1 MFKALAFATLTTVSS
16 SYVSSDPPFAD
27 WVRQHQKNWKVDSA
41 EWEMR
46 KEIFVERVMEIKEH
60 NANPKKTYTMGINKF
75 TASTKAEMKALTGA
89 VPEMTQHHSPK
100 QIRKQDITMKAVSEL
115 PDSVDWRE
123 AGVMSPVKDQGHCGS
138 CWAFSA
144 TETLESHV
152 ALSTGILFSLSPQQI
167 ASCTDNVDKCGG
179 TGGCSGGMP
188 QVAFDSIANAQHGI
202 TTEFEY
208 AYNSYYGEDL
218 ACKSLSGESDT
229 PTAVAEVNGYVQVA
243 PNNYTELM
251 NAVAQVGPV
260 AIVLDASTFRS
271 YEGGIFDGCDYD
283 NIELDHA
290 VQLVGYGEC
299 SEHGP
304 YWLVRNSWGPGKQ
317 PILT

>member
-1 MFKALAFATLTTVSS
+1 VESS
-16 SYVSSDPPFAD
+16 TPFAD
-27 WVRQHQKNWKVDSA
+27 WVRQHQKNWKPNSA
-41 EWEMR
+41 EWEERMA
-46 KEIFVERVMEIKEH
+46 IFTQTVMDIKKH
-60 NANPKKTYTMGINKF
+60 NSNPNKAYTLGLNKF
-75 TASTKAEMKALTGA
+75 SASTKAEMKVLSGA
-89 VPEMTQHHSPK
+89 VPEMSKHHSPK
-100 QIRKQDITMKAVSEL
+100 TIHSQDIIMKSVKDL
-115 PDSVDWRE
+115 PTSVDWRE

-152 ALSTGILFSLSPQQI
+152 AISTGILFSLSPQQI
-167 ASCTDNVDKCGG
+167 ASCTDNVDQCGG

-188 QVAFDSIANAQHGI
+188 QVAFDSIANSQHGI

-208 AYNSYYGEDL
+208 SYNSYYGDDL
-218 ACKSLSGESDT
+218 ACKTLSDQSDT
-229 PTAVAEVNGYVQVA
+229 PTAVAEVDGYVQVA

-271 YEGGIFDGCDYD
+271 YEGGIFDGCDYE

-299 SEHGP
+299 PEHGP
-304 YWLVRNSWGPGKQ
+304 YWLVRNSWGPGK
-317 PILT
+317 